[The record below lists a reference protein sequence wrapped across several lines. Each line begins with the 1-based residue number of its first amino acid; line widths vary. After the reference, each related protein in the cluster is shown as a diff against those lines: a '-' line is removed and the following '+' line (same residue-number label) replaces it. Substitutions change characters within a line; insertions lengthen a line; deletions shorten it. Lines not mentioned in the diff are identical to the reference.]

1 MPPEPSRPAASGNVS
16 SSISDVVGIKERTA
30 LQRLFSNQ
38 ALWVALAVAL
48 IMGLM
53 SLRYPNEYGTQENFF
68 NITRNFSFIGIM
80 ALGMTAVIITGGI
93 DLSVGSVMGVVGIVV
108 GQVMHAGDDA
118 LFEVVM
124 GLSAAVAAGLLV
136 LRSMR
141 RRGQSLAVA
150 GVAGAVAGAVAGVV
164 VYFII
169 GSVAGGFAAVA
180 GNHWAFGVYCGLAA
194 GILCGLFN
202 GFLITQ
208 IGLPP
213 FVTTLATLA
222 ALRSTAVVLS
232 QNKMIYQLGPSS
244 AQFFDWFGGQ
254 FIVANSVW
262 LLVVMTLAVA
272 FVLNA
277 TVWGRHLFAIG
288 GNEQAAQ
295 LTGVPVVRVKL
306 QAYVFC
312 SLCAAVAAIMLLG
325 WQGSAINALGTGY
338 ELRVIASTVIGG
350 TNLIGGEGG
359 AMGAFVGA
367 ALIEVIRNGLILA
380 GVDSSWQGLFVGA
393 FIILAVLLERVRG
406 RKRE

>member
-1 MPPEPSRPAASGNVS
+1 
-16 SSISDVVGIKERTA
+16 
-30 LQRLFSNQ
+30 
-38 ALWVALAVAL
+38 
-48 IMGLM
+48 
-53 SLRYPNEYGTQENFF
+53 
-68 NITRNFSFIGIM
+68 
-80 ALGMTAVIITGGI
+80 
-93 DLSVGSVMGVVGIVV
+93 
-108 GQVMHAGDDA
+108 
-118 LFEVVM
+118 
-124 GLSAAVAAGLLV
+124 
-136 LRSMR
+136 
-141 RRGQSLAVA
+141 
-150 GVAGAVAGAVAGVV
+150 VV